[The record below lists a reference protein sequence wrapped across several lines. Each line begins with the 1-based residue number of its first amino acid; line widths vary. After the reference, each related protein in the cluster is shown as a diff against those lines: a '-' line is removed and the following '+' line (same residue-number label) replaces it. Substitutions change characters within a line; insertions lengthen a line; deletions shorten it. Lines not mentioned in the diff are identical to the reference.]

1 MPLFDYIGTDT
12 LGKAKKGRL
21 TAENRQ
27 EALIQVARKGL
38 AIRSVHEHTETLWN
52 KPLSLGSSIKL
63 ADKVVFL
70 RQFATIIK
78 AGVTVSEALDI
89 LADQEEKNRS
99 FRAVIEQMA
108 ADLKEGRTLSQA
120 FENRGKVF
128 SPMIIHMIRAGE
140 GSGRLEES
148 LDHLAIYYER
158 LHKSRQKLTTAMVY
172 PVFVL
177 CLSLAVVIFLLT
189 SIIPM
194 FRSMFTSIHAGL
206 PLITRATLAASDWV
220 RACWPV
226 LILLILAA
234 VVLVI
239 VSLKNKSSKLRI
251 DYAIIRLPL
260 IGPLVY
266 KSELSR
272 LLWMFALLISSS
284 VPVIDALQSVEK
296 ITSNLAIRRAIHN
309 VAEALDFGTPLSE
322 AFSRE
327 KIFPSI
333 VYHMTA
339 IGEKTG
345 MLDQMLNH
353 VAGYF
358 ENDVAQANERLKA
371 LIEPA
376 TILFLAVVV
385 GLIVLSIVIP
395 MFQLYQNFN

>member
-1 MPLFDYIGTDT
+1 MPLFDYVGTDQT
-12 LGKAKKGRL
+12 GRAKKGRL

-27 EALIQVARKGL
+27 GALLNVARQGL
-38 AIRSVHEHTETLWN
+38 TIRSVREHNDSIWYKE
-52 KPLSLGSSIKL
+52 LSLGSSVKL
-63 ADKVVFL
+63 QTKVVFL

-78 AGVTVSEALDI
+78 AGVTVSEALEI
-89 LADQEEKNRS
+89 LSDQEEKNKYFKS
-99 FRAVIEQMA
+99 VIQKMSS
-108 ADLKEGRTLSQA
+108 DLKEGQSLSQA
-120 FENRGKVF
+120 FENQSKIF
-128 SPMIIHMIRAGE
+128 SPMIVHMIRAGE

-148 LDHLAIYYER
+148 LDHLATYYER
-158 LHKSRQKLTTAMVY
+158 QHKSRQKLSTAMVY

-177 CLSLAVVIFLLT
+177 LMSFGVIIFLLT

-194 FRSMFTSIHAGL
+194 FRTMFSGLHTQL
-206 PLITRATLAASDWV
+206 PLITRVILSMSDWL
-220 RACWPV
+220 RAFWPV
-226 LILLILAA
+226 LIVLLIIAIGIIYAA
-234 VVLVI
+234 I
-239 VSLKNKSSKLRI
+239 KNKSSKLRL

-309 VAEALDFGTPLSE
+309 VAEALDFGRPLSE
-322 AFSRE
+322 AFQQE

-353 VAGYF
+353 VAGYY
-358 ENDVAQANERLKA
+358 ENDVEQITERLKA

-376 TILFLAVVV
+376 IILFLAVVV
-385 GLIVLSIVIP
+385 GFIVLAVVIP
-395 MFQLYQNFN
+395 MFQLYQNF

>member
-1 MPLFDYIGTDT
+1 MPLFDYVGTDT
-12 LGKAKKGRL
+12 RGKAKKGRL
-21 TAENRQ
+21 TAESRQ
-27 EALIQVARKGL
+27 EALLQVARKGL
-38 AIRSVHEHTETLWN
+38 AIRSVREHSDTFWN
-52 KPLSLGSSIKL
+52 RELSMGSSVKL
-63 ADKVVFL
+63 ATKVVFL

-78 AGVTVSEALDI
+78 AGVTVSEALDM
-89 LADQEEKNRS
+89 LADQEEKNKS
-99 FRAVIEQMA
+99 FRSVIQLMA
-108 ADLKEGRTLSQA
+108 ADLKEGQTLSQA

-128 SPMIIHMIRAGE
+128 SPMIVHMIRAGE

-158 LHKSRQKLTTAMVY
+158 QHKSRQKMSTAMVY

-177 CLSLAVVIFLLT
+177 CMSLGVVLFLLT

-194 FRSMFTSIHAGL
+194 FRSMFSSIHASL

-220 RACWPV
+220 RSFWPV
-226 LILLILAA
+226 LIILALA
-234 VVLVI
+234 VTLLVI
-239 VSLKNKSSKLRI
+239 VSLKNKSSKLRL

-284 VPVIDALQSVEK
+284 VPVIDALQSIEK

-309 VAEALDFGTPLSE
+309 VADALDFGTPLSE
-322 AFSRE
+322 AFSQE

-358 ENDVAQANERLKA
+358 ENDVEQITERIKA

-376 TILFLAVVV
+376 IILFLAVIV
-385 GLIVLSIVIP
+385 GFIVLAVVIP
-395 MFQLYQNFN
+395 MFQLYQNF